1 MEYLM
6 NYLSNQKVLK
16 AFNYAKKMHEGQLRR
31 DGTPY
36 IEHPIRVAN
45 YVARFE
51 GFKNIEILIVSALLH
66 DTIENTET
74 TYYDIENLFDYAVAN
89 IVEELTID
97 EEKRKELGKEKY
109 LETKMEKMTNWA
121 LIIKLCDRLDNT
133 SDLTTS
139 NEEFKNRYSMETLDV
154 LTYVVH
160 NRPLTTTHI
169 EIIEEIINNIAK
181 VQNPDN
187 ETKLHSISDILTRLQ
202 PTSPNDIPKM
212 KILTPITSKT

>member
-36 IEHPIRVAN
+36 IEHPLRVAN

-66 DTIENTET
+66 DTIENTNT

-97 EEKRKELGKEKY
+97 EEKRKEVGKEKY

-139 NEEFKNRYSMETLDV
+139 NEEFRDRYSKETIDV
-154 LTYVVH
+154 LTYVVN

-169 EIIEEIINNIAK
+169 EIIEQIINNIAQ

-187 ETKLHSISDILTRLQ
+187 ETKLQSISEALTQLE
-202 PTSPNDIPKM
+202 PNSPNDIPKM
-212 KILTPITSKT
+212 KILTPVTKKS

>member
-45 YVARFE
+45 YVARFKD
-51 GFKNIEILIVSALLH
+51 FKNIEILIVSALLH

-139 NEEFKNRYSMETLDV
+139 NEEFKNRYSTETLDV
-154 LTYVVH
+154 LTYVVN

-187 ETKLHSISDILTRLQ
+187 ETKLQSISDILTRLQ

>member
-187 ETKLHSISDILTRLQ
+187 ETKLQSISDILTRLQ

>member
-154 LTYVVH
+154 LTYVVN

-187 ETKLHSISDILTRLQ
+187 ETKLQSISDILTRLQ

>member
-36 IEHPIRVAN
+36 IEHPLRVAN

-66 DTIENTET
+66 DTIENTNT

-97 EEKRKELGKEKY
+97 EEKRKEVGKEKY

-154 LTYVVH
+154 LTYVVN

-169 EIIEEIINNIAK
+169 EIIEQIINNISQ

-187 ETKLHSISDILTRLQ
+187 EIKLQSISAALTQLE

-212 KILTPITSKT
+212 KILTPITQKP

>member
-36 IEHPIRVAN
+36 IEHPLRVAN

-66 DTIENTET
+66 DTIENTNT

-97 EEKRKELGKEKY
+97 EEKRKEVGKEKY

-154 LTYVVH
+154 LTYVVN

-169 EIIEEIINNIAK
+169 EIIEQIINNIAQ

-187 ETKLHSISDILTRLQ
+187 ETKLQSISEALTQLE

-212 KILTPITSKT
+212 KILTPIAPKI

>member
-36 IEHPIRVAN
+36 IEHPLRVAN

-66 DTIENTET
+66 DTIENTNT

-97 EEKRKELGKEKY
+97 EEKRKEVGKEKY

-139 NEEFKNRYSMETLDV
+139 NEEFRDRYSKETIDV
-154 LTYVVH
+154 LTYVVN

-169 EIIEEIINNIAK
+169 EIIEQIINNIAQ

-187 ETKLHSISDILTRLQ
+187 ETKLQSISEALTQLE

-212 KILTPITSKT
+212 KILTPVTKKS